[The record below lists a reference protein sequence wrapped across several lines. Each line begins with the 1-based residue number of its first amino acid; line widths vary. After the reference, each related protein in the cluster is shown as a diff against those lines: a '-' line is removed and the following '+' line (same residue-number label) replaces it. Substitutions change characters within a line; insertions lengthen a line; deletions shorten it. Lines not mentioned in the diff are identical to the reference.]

1 MHDKPWLQTSA
12 AGRRIAVFMG
22 GGVLY
27 SLIEVVYRGYTHWT
41 MTLTGGICL
50 LIMYLRYTS
59 RPNDSIVMKC
69 FFGMCVITFFEFT
82 VGCVVNILMGWGVWD
97 YSHMYLNLLGQICPS
112 YSGAWFLLSYPVA
125 LACSLEVPPDNNAAD
140 GKLSEN
146 FSV

>member
-1 MHDKPWLQTSA
+1 MHDKSWLQTSA

-82 VGCVVNILMGWGVWD
+82 VGCIVNILLGWDVWD
-97 YSHMYLNLLGQICPS
+97 YSHMYLNVLGQICPS
-112 YSGAWFLLSYPVA
+112 FSGAWFLLSYPIA
-125 LACSLEVPPDNNAAD
+125 LACSLEVPPDDDSAD
-140 GKLSEN
+140 GELSEN